1 MRFYYIVFA
10 VTATLLA
17 STNAV
22 STDAQHNQISQSTS
36 EIVAATQID
45 VSVKR
50 SLRSSKYI
58 KEEEDTVD
66 SLDDTEERRGGVLS
80 KNLMKIVKER
90 NTPIAVNIA
99 KLNPKQQE
107 KIVDILYSQS
117 RTLEYFAKKLG
128 LRSAADT
135 THRNSPFFQ
144 AWSSYFLNGKKPKKI
159 PEIWI

>member
-45 VSVKR
+45 VSRRKTR
-50 SLRSSKYI
+50 S
-58 KEEEDTVD
+58 TP
-66 SLDDTEERRGGVLS
+66 LDDTEERRGGVLS